1 MTYGFVQLNRFS
13 GKEFNV
19 TDTLKVPKAM
29 QLVFDAG
36 AGIIDEFCQTHLNGE
51 YSRVSRELAAAL
63 CRKRP
68 SPLEKGKPEQ
78 WACACVYVIG
88 STNFLHDK
96 TQTPHLPLG
105 RLCELFGIGK
115 STATT
120 KARSIEQMMG
130 ISYLDPRWTLPSRLA
145 DNPLVWMLTVDGF
158 AVDIRTAPLE
168 LQEQAFQRGLIPFVP
183 GRRC

>member
-1 MTYGFVQLNRFS
+1 MTD
-13 GKEFNV
+13 K
-19 TDTLKVPKAM
+19 LKVPKAM
-29 QLVFDAG
+29 QPIFDVV
-36 AGIIDEFCQTHLNGE
+36 AGIIDEFCRQHLNDE
-51 YSRVSRELAAAL
+51 YSRVSQELAAAL

-105 RLCELFGIGK
+105 RVCELFGIGK
-115 STATT
+115 STATA
-120 KARSIEQMMG
+120 KARGIERLMG
-130 ISYLDPRWTLPSRLA
+130 ISPLDPRWTLPSKLM
-145 DNPLVWMLTVDGF
+145 DNPFVWMLTVNGF

-168 LQEQAFQRGLIPFVP
+168 IQEQAFRKGLIPFVP
-183 GRRC
+183 GEKT